1 MVPVWIRLRPQ
12 MTQLEVADQ
21 GSSAMLPTAG
31 NTELVEILLRTKS
44 AL

>member
-21 GSSAMLPTAG
+21 GSAMLPTAG
-31 NTELVEILLRTKS
+31 NTETG
-44 AL
+44 